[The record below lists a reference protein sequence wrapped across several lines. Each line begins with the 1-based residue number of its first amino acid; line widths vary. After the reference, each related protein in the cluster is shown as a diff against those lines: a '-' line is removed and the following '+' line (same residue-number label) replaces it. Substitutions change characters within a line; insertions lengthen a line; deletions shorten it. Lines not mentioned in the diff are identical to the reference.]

1 MLSERQKE
9 IVTGSL
15 LGDGTIW
22 TNFVDSLM
30 KLQFSQSQQD
40 YRGKS
45 KRQYLCWFVFEFMDF
60 GCSVRPK
67 KVKAEGL
74 IKEIVGE
81 KEYQQYVF
89 TTKCHQLW
97 NVLESKWYVPR
108 TDHKWY
114 KRRKIVPQDLK
125 LTPLTLCIWHMDDG
139 SNNPKDANIE
149 LNTQSFTVEE
159 VEFLIERLHK
169 DLNIESH
176 KKKGGHKDG
185 QYKIYIG
192 RKSYF
197 DFIEIIKPHIAW
209 DCFKY
214 KVDTSAYTKKPH
226 RGETHSGAKL
236 TEKKVKQIF
245 QLRDEGLLQ
254 KDIAEKIGTN
264 KASVSLILSGDRWQH
279 LGMNRPTKKK
289 PRLTEEIKNRILA
302 LNSKGLLQ
310 KEIAERLN
318 INQSTI
324 SRVLKETQCHALN

>member
-1 MLSERQKE
+1 MLSERQHE
-9 IVTGSL
+9 IVIGSL

-22 TNFVDSLM
+22 TNFVDPLM
-30 KLQFSQSQQD
+30 KLQITQ
-40 YRGKS
+40 S
-45 KRQYLCWFVFEFMDF
+45 KRDHQKVDKKQYLCWFVSEFIDF
-60 GCSVRPK
+60 GCSVK
-67 KVKAEGL
+67 SMKVRATG
-74 IKEIVGE
+74 IVKETSGD
-81 KEYQQYVF
+81 KEYERYVF
-89 TTKCHQLW
+89 YLRCHQLW
-97 NVLESKWYVPR
+97 NALESKWYVPR

-114 KRRKIVPQDLK
+114 KRTKVVPKDIT

-139 SNNPKDANIE
+139 CNNPKDANIE
-149 LNTQSFTVEE
+149 LNTQGFTVEE
-159 VEFLIERLHK
+159 IEFLIERLHK
-169 DLNIESH
+169 DLNINSH

-197 DFIEIIKPHIAW
+197 DFIEMIKPHIAW

-254 KDIAEKIGTN
+254 KDIAKKVGTN
-264 KASVSLILSGDRWQH
+264 KASVSLILSGNRWQH
-279 LGMNRPTKKK
+279 LGMSRPTKKK
-289 PRLTEEIKNRILA
+289 PRLTKENKRQITV
-302 LNSKGLLQ
+302 LNSEGLLQ
-310 KEIAERLN
+310 KDIAEQLN

-324 SRVLKETQCHALN
+324 SRVLKET